1 MRYAPC
7 MKKKCRILQP
17 NTETVNQV
25 LKVLKCSPVFAS
37 ILVNR
42 GLTSPKNISDFLNPS
57 LNRLRPP
64 FCIKDI
70 DIAVQRI
77 YSAIKGNEKI
87 LIFGDYDVDGVT
99 ATTLLYQFLSYVGT
113 DVSYYIPHRLK
124 EGYDLQAT
132 HIRNQAVANRINLI
146 VTVDCGSNSHE
157 AVHTAR
163 RLGIDVIITDHHK
176 ISYPTPPALAIINPN
191 QRDCSAGF
199 EHLAGV
205 GVAFYLLIALRK
217 HLRDC
222 HFWQNRPEPNLKQFV
237 DLVAL
242 GTLADQVPL
251 RFENRI
257 FSAIG
262 TDLIQS
268 SKRPGIRA
276 LVEVNGLKLNA
287 ITTED
292 LIFRFAPQLNAAGR
306 MGHAKKA
313 VELLT
318 SIDPDAV
325 KKKADML
332 NRMNA
337 NRRHIEKKIIDDIC
351 QHINHNPLELQRNA
365 LVLTSKKWHLGV
377 LGIVASRLVEKYHRP
392 VILLNTKEKEG
403 KGSARSIPGFNLY
416 KGLQACSI
424 DLESFGGHPAAAG
437 LKIKNENI
445 EPFKQHF
452 EETIQ
457 KMTKSD
463 DFVPRISIDYLLD
476 FDQISDSLIDE
487 LESLKPHGPGN
498 PAPIFLTKNVDV
510 LSSKIV
516 GGNHRQMQLIQT
528 SGRESK
534 PFRAIQFNVQA
545 DSPLKD
551 SFEQIVFK
559 LDWNRWNG
567 KKTKQIMIED
577 TEAFAI

>member
-1 MRYAPC
+1 
-7 MKKKCRILQP
+7 MKKRCKILQP
-17 NTETVNQV
+17 NSDTVKQL

-42 GLTSPKNISDFLNPS
+42 GMTSPEDISDFLNPS
-57 LNRLRPP
+57 LNLLRPP

-77 YSAIKGNEKI
+77 YTAIKENEKV

-99 ATTLLYQFLSYVGT
+99 ATTILYQFLCYVGI

-124 EGYDLQAT
+124 EGYGLQVA
-132 HIRNQAVANRINLI
+132 HIRDQALTNRINLI
-146 VTVDCGSNSHE
+146 ITVDCGSNSHE
-157 AVHTAR
+157 AVRAANR
-163 RLGIDVIITDHHK
+163 IGIDVIITDHHK
-176 ISYPTPPALAIINPN
+176 ISYPAPHALAIINPS

-205 GVAFYLLIALRK
+205 GVAFYLLISLRK
-217 HLRDC
+217 HLRDR
-222 HFWQNRPEPNLKQFV
+222 HFWRNRPEPNLKKFV

-242 GTLADQVPL
+242 GTVADLVPL
-251 RFENRI
+251 TFENRI

-262 TDLIQS
+262 TGVIQS
-268 SKRPGIRA
+268 SKRPGIQA
-276 LVEVNGLKLNA
+276 LAEINGIELKA

-292 LIFRFAPQLNAAGR
+292 LAFRLSPRLNAAGR

-318 SIDPDAV
+318 TMHPDTA
-325 KKKADML
+325 KQKARML
-332 NRMNA
+332 NQMNV
-337 NRRHIEKKIIDDIC
+337 NRQHIEKEIIDDIC
-351 QHINHNPLELQRNA
+351 KHINNNPHVLQKSA
-365 LVLTSKKWHLGV
+365 LVFASPKWHLGV

-392 VILLNTKEKEG
+392 VVLISTKEKEG

-416 KGLQACSI
+416 KGLQACSK
-424 DLESFGGHPAAAG
+424 DLERFGGHPAAAG

-445 EPFKQHF
+445 EPFEQHF
-452 EETIQ
+452 EITVQ
-457 KMTKSD
+457 KMTGPD
-463 DFVPRISIDYLLD
+463 DFLPRITIDYVLD

-528 SGRESK
+528 SGRTAK
-534 PFRAIQFNVQA
+534 PFRAIHFNA
-545 DSPLKD
+545 KTDSPLKE
-551 SFEQIVFK
+551 SFEQIVFR

-567 KKTKQIMIED
+567 KKTKQIMIEN
-577 TEAFAI
+577 TEACAI